1 MPAPTLQSTLEDE
14 NGSGRTTDVGLK
26 MCAENH
32 GLMMQGNE
40 VTEVMPGV
48 PPVVSPSVSLP
59 DAAVPLGGGM
69 RAEAKARA
77 ERKMSLV
84 QLRDNPLVQEM
95 ADRAALEVGGSRKG
109 GGKGGGK
116 EGGRGGVLSPLLN
129 TQTGKV
135 DEAGMWIYEGQRVK
149 KYRPFGSRGRARRG
163 RDRGW
168 KGGR

>member
-1 MPAPTLQSTLEDE
+1 MPALTLQSTLEDE
-14 NGSGRTTDVGLK
+14 NGTEGTTNVGLK
-26 MCAENH
+26 LCAESN

-59 DAAVPLGGGM
+59 DAAVPMDGGM

-109 GGKGGGK
+109 GGKGGREGGGK
-116 EGGRGGVLSPLLN
+116 EGSVKPL
-129 TQTGKV
+129 
-135 DEAGMWIYEGQRVK
+135 
-149 KYRPFGSRGRARRG
+149 ARHSA
-163 RDRGW
+163 W
-168 KGGR
+168 